1 MIKFYVILY
10 FAIAAALSV
19 IGTYAEWK
27 NDPLYMNDIY
37 DFFEHDFCLI
47 KTIFIWSIWPIT
59 LVAIFCICVIP
70 NAYVLAVML
79 LEKFFGGK
87 KK

>member
-1 MIKFYVILY
+1 MKLYGILY
-10 FAIAAALSV
+10 FTIAAVLSV

-27 NDPLYMNDIY
+27 NDPLYTNDIY

-59 LVAIFCICVIP
+59 LVMIFCIYVIP
-70 NAYVLAVML
+70 NAYVLAVRL
-79 LEKFFGGK
+79 LDIIIGGK